1 MRSLL
6 IVMLAYFV
14 CLTPFSVTKLYKV
27 IVSNPSGLPGYAS
40 LLATFF
46 QYLSSV
52 VNPLIYGLFRRDFQK
67 AFLYLLRSVRYRRSD
82 ISSNHHSSGSF

>member
-27 IVSNPSGLPGYAS
+27 IVSNPSELPGYAS